1 LLLGVPGD
9 NGLDY
14 VGHVGTGFTDAMLRE
29 VEALLAPL
37 ERADPPFATAIPR
50 PHAKDA
56 HWVEPE
62 IVGEVAFGEW
72 TKAGILRHPAWRGLR
87 PDKSPADVVRES

>member
-1 LLLGVPGD
+1 VPGLD
-9 NGLDY
+9 GLDY

-29 VEALLAPL
+29 LEALLAPL
-37 ERADPPFATAIPR
+37 ARDDSPFASPVPR
-50 PHAKDA
+50 MHTKDA
-56 HWVEPE
+56 RWVAPE

-72 TKAGILRHPAWRGLR
+72 TKAGVLRHPRWRGLR